1 MTKKCIK
8 KEVSNVSLNRFAEK
22 VKDLGENDKHALAQ
36 LMMKNNIKWVENDFV
51 YITKWF
57 SLT

>member
-51 YITKWF
+51 YITK
-57 SLT
+57 